1 MRRSICLS
9 VILAFLT
16 MFVVGCGSDE
26 ATSNAASEQPIAMID
41 AVPAVDLTK
50 PLEVSTH
57 PDDLELARSIDAMI
71 NESAIRN
78 ARWGVFVASLKDGR
92 VLVDRDAQMLFTPA
106 STMKLITA
114 AAGLDMLG
122 PDFRWSTKLQ
132 TTSPP
137 AAGRVSGN
145 LYLYGQG
152 SPDLNTAGLERLA
165 DQVRRQGITTIG
177 GGIVADASH
186 FRGDLLGQGWSWED
200 LQWYYGAPASPLSFN
215 SNFVTLSVNSGE
227 ASVSPKTAPVSVT
240 SEVEYG
246 AGPNTIGVKR
256 ELSADNIRVWGQGPA
271 MSVRVAMADPAMHAA
286 SSLQEL
292 LRGRGVSVG
301 EPMSVRAWSPFAERD
316 ANNRDD
322 VAAIE
327 GQSLAEAVRGLNKD
341 SVNLTAELVLR
352 TLGREFGRPPE
363 GATDRGQSVL
373 GDDAAGAVVIKRWLA
388 EKGASLHENETIAD
402 GSGLS
407 RLNMITPETLGRT
420 LIYASQM
427 PTAGIF
433 RDSLPKAG
441 MDGTLRGRLTNVRG
455 RILGKTGSIYL
466 VNSLA
471 GYALRD
477 DETLVF
483 AIIVNNE
490 PRRGDVNALVD
501 QIASLLVTK

>member
-1 MRRSICLS
+1 MRRSIFLS
-9 VILAFLT
+9 VILAFCTAFL
-16 MFVVGCGSDE
+16 FGCGAAEHS
-26 ATSNAASEQPIAMID
+26 SNAVPQQPIAVID
-41 AVPAVDLTK
+41 AIPAVDLTK
-50 PLEVSTH
+50 PLVVSTQ
-57 PDDLELARSIDAMI
+57 PDDVELARSIEAIISD
-71 NESAIRN
+71 SAIRN

-92 VLVDRDAQMLFTPA
+92 VLIDRDAQMLFTPA
-106 STMKLITA
+106 STMKLITS

-152 SPDLNTAGLERLA
+152 SPDLNTAGLERLV

-215 SNFVTLSVNSGE
+215 SNFVTLNVTEGE
-227 ASVSPKTAPVSVT
+227 AAVSPRTAPVRVT

-246 AGPNTIGVKR
+246 SGPNTIGVKR
-256 ELSADNIRVWGQGPA
+256 ELSSDNIRVWGQGPA

-292 LRGRGVSVG
+292 LRGRGVAVG
-301 EPMSVRAWSPFAERD
+301 EPMSVRAWSPFAERE
-316 ANNRDD
+316 AGNRDD

-327 GQSLAEAVRGLNKD
+327 GQSLAEAVRGLNKN

-363 GATDRGQSVL
+363 GGNNRRASVR
-373 GDDAAGAVVIKRWLA
+373 GDDAAGAAVIKRWLA
-388 EKGASLHENETIAD
+388 EKGASLQENETIAD

-407 RLNMITPETLGRT
+407 RLNLITPETLGRT

-427 PTAGIF
+427 PTAGIY
-433 RDSLPKAG
+433 RDSLPIAG
-441 MDGTLRGRLTNVRG
+441 MDGTLRGRLTSVRG
-455 RILGKTGSIYL
+455 RILAKTGSIYL

-471 GYALRD
+471 GYALRE

-490 PRRGDVNALVD
+490 PRRGDVNALID
-501 QIASLLVTK
+501 QIASLLVTN